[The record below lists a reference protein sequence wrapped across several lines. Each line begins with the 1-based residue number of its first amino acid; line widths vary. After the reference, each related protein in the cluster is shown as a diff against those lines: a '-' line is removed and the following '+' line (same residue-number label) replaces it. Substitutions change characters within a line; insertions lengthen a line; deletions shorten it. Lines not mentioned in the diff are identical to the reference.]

1 VPLKAALDL
10 YSQEDVRKGSNLDL
24 SLRLADHE
32 PVICQRGFRIIQG
45 KRIVCS
51 GLWGRTPVVVKLY
64 FDPGKALRHQQ
75 KSLSGAMAFLDN
87 TLPAPQVLYSGKIPQ
102 EPVYIILFEYLAD
115 SLRLDTALARATD
128 TQARLELKKRLIAC
142 VSAHHRQGIVQA
154 DPHPGNF
161 LVQNTTLFSLDGD
174 QVRSFPGPVPL
185 RRSLKS
191 LAGFLAFFPP
201 AEDQEIP
208 LHVNHYC
215 RLRHVPCSKA
225 LPGTVA
231 KWTKRLRHKRLKQY
245 LRKIYR
251 NRDPFVLEKSR
262 KRVCVYDRRLWRREL
277 QPIQDNPDS
286 FFPPAESTVKAQQVV
301 LSTAAG
307 AVLLQKNK
315 AAPFFLFR
323 KKGDLAREWENAHRQ
338 SRLGEQAHRP
348 IMLLSEKTGVFGL
361 CRYLVS
367 ECPASESRPSGPVL

>member
-1 VPLKAALDL
+1 MPLKAALDL

-24 SLRLADHE
+24 SLRLVDHE

-75 KSLSGAMAFLDN
+75 KSLSGATAFLN
-87 TLPAPQVLYSGKIPQ
+87 NKLPAPQVLYSGKIPQ

-115 SLRLDTALARATD
+115 SLRLDTALARSTD
-128 TQARLELKKRLIAC
+128 TQARLELKKRLIGC
-142 VSAHHRQGIVQA
+142 VSGHHRQGLVQA
-154 DPHPGNF
+154 DQHPGNF
-161 LVQNTTLFSLDGD
+161 LVQDTTLFSLDGD

-185 RRSLKS
+185 RRSLKN

-208 LHVNHYC
+208 MLVNQYC

-225 LPGTVA
+225 LPVSVA
-231 KWTKRLRHKRLKQY
+231 TWTRRLRHKRLKQY

-277 QPIQDNPDS
+277 QPIQDNPGS
-286 FFPPAESTVKAQQVV
+286 FFPPAEASVKAQQVV

-307 AVLLQKNK
+307 AVLLQKGK
-315 AAPFFLFR
+315 ASPFFLFR
-323 KKGDLAREWENAHRQ
+323 KKGDLAREWENAHRRC
-338 SRLGEQAHRP
+338 RLGEQAHRP
-348 IMLLSEKTGVFGL
+348 ILLISEKTGVFGL
-361 CRYLVS
+361 CRYLLS
-367 ECPASESRPSGPVL
+367 ECPASESRPPGPVL